1 MNIRYAVKK
10 DLENIKDIWNY
21 CFGDEEAFVNY
32 YFNNKYKPENTIII
46 EENDEL
52 MSSLQL
58 NQYKINL
65 NNKVYNTSYV
75 VGVSTYPNARGKG
88 YMKDMMDF
96 ALNELYKKDQLV
108 SLLMP
113 IDYRL
118 YKKYGYEHCYDQIEY
133 KLNIEELKQFK
144 IVGDFEKITN
154 NHINYMMDIYNEFLL
169 NTNGYVVR
177 DKNYYENLFKEIK
190 CENGHM
196 YIHKE
201 ENYEGYIIYF
211 IIEDTMFIR
220 EMCYK
225 NIRSLKSML
234 KFVYNHNTQCKKVT
248 IMSPVIDSIRYILPN
263 LKTSEINIKP
273 FMMGRVINLEKFFN
287 TLSIECNDLDS
298 VYIEIIDNQI
308 KENNNVFEISV
319 KDNKVK
325 AIKSNTKADI
335 ALSINYISQLAF
347 SYIDIEKVL
356 FLENITKTKE
366 NTKAIN
372 LLKSIFSKKENYINE
387 YV

>member
-1 MNIRYAVKK
+1 MNIRYAIEK

-21 CFGDEEAFVNY
+21 CFGDEEGFVNY
-32 YFNNKYKPENTIII
+32 YFDNKYKPENTIII

-65 NNKVYNTSYV
+65 NNKIYDTSYV

-133 KLNIEELKQFK
+133 KLSIEELKQFK

-154 NHINYMMDIYNEFLL
+154 NHINYMMDIYKEFLL

-201 ENYEGYIIYF
+201 ESYEGYIIYF
-211 IIEDTMFIR
+211 IMEDTMFIR
-220 EMCYK
+220 EICYK
-225 NIRSLKSML
+225 NISSLKSML
-234 KFVYNHNTQCKKVT
+234 KFVYNHNTQCKKVN

-273 FMMGRVINLEKFFN
+273 FMMGRVINLEKFLN
-287 TLSIECNDLDS
+287 TLSIECNDLDG

-325 AIKSNTKADI
+325 AIKSNKKADI

-366 NTKAIN
+366 KTKAIN

>member
-65 NNKVYNTSYV
+65 NNKVYDTSYI

-88 YMKDMMDF
+88 YMKDIMDF
-96 ALNELYKKDQLV
+96 SLNELYKKQQLV

-118 YKKYGYEHCYDQIEY
+118 YKKYGYEHCYDQLEY

-144 IVGDFEKITN
+144 IAGDFEKINN
-154 NHINYMMDIYNEFLL
+154 NHISHMIDIYNKFLL

-190 CENGHM
+190 CENGYM

-211 IIEDTMFIR
+211 IMEDTMFVR
-220 EMCYK
+220 EVCYK
-225 NIRSLKSML
+225 NINSLKSML

-273 FMMGRVINLEKFFN
+273 FMMGRVINLEKFLN

-298 VYIEIIDNQI
+298 VYIDIIDNQI

-372 LLKSIFSKKENYINE
+372 LLKFIFNKKENYINE

>member
-1 MNIRYAVKK
+1 MNIRYAIEK

-32 YFNNKYKPENTIII
+32 YFDNKYKPENTILI

-65 NNKVYNTSYV
+65 NNKIYDTSYV

-211 IIEDTMFIR
+211 IMEDTMFIR
-220 EMCYK
+220 EICYK
-225 NIRSLKSML
+225 NISSLKSML
-234 KFVYNHNTQCKKVT
+234 KFIYNHNTQCKKVT

-273 FMMGRVINLEKFFN
+273 FMMGRVINLEKFLN

-298 VYIEIIDNQI
+298 VYIDIIDNQI
-308 KENNNVFEISV
+308 KENNNVFEISI

-325 AIKSNTKADI
+325 AIKSNKKADI
-335 ALSINYISQLAF
+335 GLSINYISQLAF

>member
-1 MNIRYAVKK
+1 MNIRYAIEK

-21 CFGDEEAFVNY
+21 CFGDEEGFVNY
-32 YFNNKYKPENTIII
+32 YFDNKYKPENTILI

-65 NNKVYNTSYV
+65 NNKIYDTSYV

-144 IVGDFEKITN
+144 IVGNFEKITN

-211 IIEDTMFIR
+211 IMEDTMFIR
-220 EMCYK
+220 EICYK
-225 NIRSLKSML
+225 NISSLKSML
-234 KFVYNHNTQCKKVT
+234 KFIYNHNTQCKKVT

-273 FMMGRVINLEKFFN
+273 FMMGRVINLEKFLN
-287 TLSIECNDLDS
+287 TLSIECNDLDG
-298 VYIEIIDNQI
+298 VYIGIIDNQI
-308 KENNNVFEISV
+308 KENNNVFEIRV

-325 AIKSNTKADI
+325 AIKSNKKADI
-335 ALSINYISQLAF
+335 GLSINYISQLAF

>member
-1 MNIRYAVKK
+1 MNIRYAIEK

-32 YFNNKYKPENTIII
+32 YFDNKYKPENTIII

-65 NNKVYNTSYV
+65 NNKIYDTSYV

-144 IVGDFEKITN
+144 IVGNFEKITN

-169 NTNGYVVR
+169 NTNAYVVR

-211 IIEDTMFIR
+211 IMEDTMFIR
-220 EMCYK
+220 EICYK
-225 NIRSLKSML
+225 NISSLKSML
-234 KFVYNHNTQCKKVT
+234 KFIYNHNTQCKKVT

-273 FMMGRVINLEKFFN
+273 FMMGRVINLEKFLN
-287 TLSIECNDLDS
+287 TLSIECNDLDG

-308 KENNNVFEISV
+308 KENNNVFEIRV

-325 AIKSNTKADI
+325 AIKSNKKADI
-335 ALSINYISQLAF
+335 GLSINYISQLAF

>member
-1 MNIRYAVKK
+1 MNIRYAIEK

-21 CFGDEEAFVNY
+21 CFGDEEGFVNY
-32 YFNNKYKPENTIII
+32 YFDNKYKPENTILI

-65 NNKVYNTSYV
+65 NNKIYDTSYV

-88 YMKDMMDF
+88 YMKDMMGF

-169 NTNGYVVR
+169 NTNGHVVR

-211 IIEDTMFIR
+211 IMEDTMFIR
-220 EMCYK
+220 EICYK
-225 NIRSLKSML
+225 NINSLKSML
-234 KFVYNHNTQCKKVT
+234 KFIYNHNTQCKKVT

-273 FMMGRVINLEKFFN
+273 FMMGRVINLEKFLN
-287 TLSIECNDLDS
+287 TLSIECNDLDG

-308 KENNNVFEISV
+308 KENNNVFEIRV
-319 KDNKVK
+319 KDNEVK
-325 AIKSNTKADI
+325 AIKSNKKADI
-335 ALSINYISQLAF
+335 GLSINYISQLAF

>member
-1 MNIRYAVKK
+1 MNIRYAIEK

-21 CFGDEEAFVNY
+21 CFGDEEGFVNY
-32 YFNNKYKPENTIII
+32 YFDNKYKPENTILI

-65 NNKVYNTSYV
+65 NNKIYDTSYV

-96 ALNELYKKDQLV
+96 ALNELYKKDQLI

-211 IIEDTMFIR
+211 IMEDTMFIR
-220 EMCYK
+220 EICYK
-225 NIRSLKSML
+225 NISSLKSML
-234 KFVYNHNTQCKKVT
+234 KFIYNHNTQCKKVT
-248 IMSPVIDSIRYILPN
+248 IISPVIDSIRYILPN

-273 FMMGRVINLEKFFN
+273 FMMGRVINLEKFLN
-287 TLSIECNDLDS
+287 TLSIECNDLDG

-308 KENNNVFEISV
+308 KENNNVFEIRV

-325 AIKSNTKADI
+325 AIKSNKKADI
-335 ALSINYISQLAF
+335 GLSINYISQLAF

>member
-1 MNIRYAVKK
+1 MNIRYAIEK

-21 CFGDEEAFVNY
+21 CFGDEEGFVNY
-32 YFNNKYKPENTIII
+32 YFDNKYKPENTILI

-65 NNKVYNTSYV
+65 NNKIYDTSYV

-211 IIEDTMFIR
+211 IMEDTMFIR
-220 EMCYK
+220 EICYK
-225 NIRSLKSML
+225 NISSLKSML
-234 KFVYNHNTQCKKVT
+234 KFIYNHNTQCKKVT

-273 FMMGRVINLEKFFN
+273 FMMGRVINLEKFLN
-287 TLSIECNDLDS
+287 TLSIECNDLDG

-308 KENNNVFEISV
+308 KENNNVFEIRV

-325 AIKSNTKADI
+325 AIKSNKKADI
-335 ALSINYISQLAF
+335 GLSINYISQLAF

>member
-144 IVGDFEKITN
+144 IVGDFKKITN

-211 IIEDTMFIR
+211 IMEDTMFVR

-225 NIRSLKSML
+225 NINSLKSML

-248 IMSPVIDSIRYILPN
+248 IMSPTIDSIRYILPN

-273 FMMGRVINLEKFFN
+273 FMMGRVINLEKFLN

-298 VYIEIIDNQI
+298 VYIDIIDNQI

>member
-1 MNIRYAVKK
+1 MNIRYAIEK

-32 YFNNKYKPENTIII
+32 YFDNKYKPENTIII

-65 NNKVYNTSYV
+65 NNKIYDTSYV

-144 IVGDFEKITN
+144 IVGNFEKITN

-211 IIEDTMFIR
+211 IMEDTMFIR
-220 EMCYK
+220 EICYK
-225 NIRSLKSML
+225 NISSLKSML
-234 KFVYNHNTQCKKVT
+234 KFIYNHNTQCKKVT

-273 FMMGRVINLEKFFN
+273 FMMGRVINLEKFLN
-287 TLSIECNDLDS
+287 TLSIECNDLDG

-308 KENNNVFEISV
+308 KENNNVFEIRV

-325 AIKSNTKADI
+325 AIKSNKKADI
-335 ALSINYISQLAF
+335 GLSINYISQLAF

>member
-1 MNIRYAVKK
+1 MNIRYAIEK
-10 DLENIKDIWNY
+10 DLEHIKDIWNY
-21 CFGDEEAFVNY
+21 CFGDEEGFVNY
-32 YFNNKYKPENTIII
+32 YFDNKYKPENTILI

-65 NNKVYNTSYV
+65 NNKIYDTSYV

-88 YMKDMMDF
+88 YMKDMMGF
-96 ALNELYKKDQLV
+96 ALNELYKKDQLI

-169 NTNGYVVR
+169 NTNGHVVR

-211 IIEDTMFIR
+211 IMEDTMFIR
-220 EMCYK
+220 EICYK
-225 NIRSLKSML
+225 NINSLKSML
-234 KFVYNHNTQCKKVT
+234 KFIYNHNTQCKKVT

-273 FMMGRVINLEKFFN
+273 FMMGRVINLEKFLN
-287 TLSIECNDLDS
+287 TLSIECNDLDG

-308 KENNNVFEISV
+308 KENNNVFEIRV
-319 KDNKVK
+319 KDNEVK
-325 AIKSNTKADI
+325 AIKSNKKADI
-335 ALSINYISQLAF
+335 GLSINYISQLAF

>member
-1 MNIRYAVKK
+1 MNIRYAIEK

-21 CFGDEEAFVNY
+21 CFGDEEGFVNY
-32 YFNNKYKPENTIII
+32 YFDNKYKPENTILI

-52 MSSLQL
+52 ISSLQL

-65 NNKVYNTSYV
+65 NNKIYDTSYV

-211 IIEDTMFIR
+211 IMEDTMFIR
-220 EMCYK
+220 EICYK
-225 NIRSLKSML
+225 NISSLKSML
-234 KFVYNHNTQCKKVT
+234 KFIYNHNTQCKKVT
-248 IMSPVIDSIRYILPN
+248 IISPVIDSIRYILPN

-273 FMMGRVINLEKFFN
+273 FMMGRVINLEKFLN
-287 TLSIECNDLDS
+287 TLSIECNDLDG

-308 KENNNVFEISV
+308 KENNNVFEIRV

-325 AIKSNTKADI
+325 AIKSNKKADI
-335 ALSINYISQLAF
+335 GLSINYISQLAF